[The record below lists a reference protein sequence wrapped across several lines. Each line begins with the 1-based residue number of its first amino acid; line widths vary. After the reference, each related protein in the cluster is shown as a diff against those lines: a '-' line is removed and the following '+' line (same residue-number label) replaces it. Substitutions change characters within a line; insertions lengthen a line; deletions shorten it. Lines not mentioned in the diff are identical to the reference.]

1 MENLEKNLLNAKISM
16 EEVGAATK
24 KFGII
29 TIDNFLF
36 KNDENVIYIYSHYS
50 NIKNCLDVSFD
61 KYKEIDMLKFEAV
74 YCNKKYSSK
83 FDLVNLY
90 NEINNKINETFYN
103 EHESCEYLKQKKELL
118 KTGYYDSNKWS
129 IEEFKYHLI
138 YNYIYKNGFN
148 DNNINIDDFILRD
161 AIKILKNKDNYINS
175 NLELLNEGFKDYEA
189 KSEEEKKYIF
199 KGWHVPYAIKI
210 LNNCFE
216 QKLRNK
222 LIEEIK
228 SNEKIQKIKNFV
240 DFINNL
246 DEKIKNIKIV
256 FADGKEETR
265 STCDACRYDF
275 LNKEIN
281 NIKAIKH
288 GKKTLKEF

>member
-1 MENLEKNLLNAKISM
+1 MENLEKILLNAKISM
-16 EEVGAATK
+16 EEVEEATK

-29 TIDNFLF
+29 TIDHFLF
-36 KNDENVIYIYSHYS
+36 KNVENVIYIFYRYS
-50 NIKNCLDVSFD
+50 NIKNCLDVSFE
-61 KYKEIDMLKFEAV
+61 KYKEIDMLKFEGV
-74 YCNKKYSSK
+74 YCNKKYFSK

-90 NEINNKINETFYN
+90 NEIDSKINETFYK
-103 EHESCEYLKQKKELL
+103 EHENCEYLKQKKELL

-129 IEEFKYHLI
+129 IEQLRSDLI
-138 YNYIYKNGFN
+138 TNYIYKNKFN
-148 DNNINIDDFILRD
+148 DDIYIDDFILRD
-161 AIKILKNKDNYINS
+161 AIKILKNQDNYIKS
-175 NLELLNEGFKDYEA
+175 NLEFLDEDFKEYEA

-199 KGWHVPYAIKI
+199 KGWEVPYSIKI

-228 SNEKIQKIKNFV
+228 RDEKINKIKYFV

-256 FADGKEETR
+256 FADGKENTYTINEI
-265 STCDACRYDF
+265 DYYDF
-275 LNKEIN
+275 LEKEIN
-281 NIKAIKH
+281 NIKALKH

>member
-16 EEVGAATK
+16 EEVEEATK

-29 TIDNFLF
+29 TINNFLF
-36 KNDENVIYIYSHYS
+36 KNVDNVIYIYSHYS
-50 NIKNCLDVSFD
+50 NIKNCLDVSFE
-61 KYKEIDMLKFEAV
+61 KYKEIDMLKFEGV
-74 YCNKKYSSK
+74 YCNKKYFSK

-90 NEINNKINETFYN
+90 NEIDSKINETFYN
-103 EHESCEYLKQKKELL
+103 EHEECEYLKQKKELL
-118 KTGYYDSNKWS
+118 KTGYYEDGKWS

-148 DNNINIDDFILRD
+148 DNNINIDDSILRD
-161 AIKILKNKDNYINS
+161 AIKILQFQDNYINS
-175 NLELLNEGFKDYEA
+175 NLKFLNEDFKEYEA

-199 KGWHVPYAIKI
+199 KGWHVPYAIEI
-210 LNNCFE
+210 LNNCFA
-216 QKLRNK
+216 QNLRNK

-228 SNEKIQKIKNFV
+228 SDEKIQKIKNFV

-246 DEKIKNIKIV
+246 DKKIKNIKIV

-265 STCDACRYDF
+265 LAWDACRYDF

-281 NIKAIKH
+281 NIKLIKH
-288 GKKTLKEF
+288 SKKTLKEF

>member
-1 MENLEKNLLNAKISM
+1 MENLEKNLLDAKISM
-16 EEVGAATK
+16 EEVEEVTK

-36 KNDENVIYIYSHYS
+36 KNDENIIYIYSRYS

-61 KYKEIDMLKFEAV
+61 KYKEINMLKFEAV
-74 YCNKKYSSK
+74 YFNKKYYSK

-90 NEINNKINETFYN
+90 NETNNKIEETFFN
-103 EHESCEYLKQKKELL
+103 SHANCEYLKQKKELV
-118 KTGYYDSNKWS
+118 KTGYYDYNKWS
-129 IEEFKYHLI
+129 IERLRSHLI
-138 YNYIYKNGFN
+138 TNYIYKNKFN
-148 DNNINIDDFILRD
+148 DDIDIDDFILRD
-161 AIKILKNKDNYINS
+161 AIKILKNKDNYITS
-175 NLELLNEGFKDYEA
+175 NLEILNEGFKEYET

-228 SNEKIQKIKNFV
+228 RDEKIQKIKNFV
-240 DFINNL
+240 DFINGL

-256 FADGKEETR
+256 FADGKEEQK
-265 STCDACRYDF
+265 AINEIERYNF
-275 LNKEIN
+275 LNQEIN
-281 NIKAIKH
+281 NIKALKH

>member
-16 EEVGAATK
+16 EEVEEATK
-24 KFGII
+24 KFEVV

-36 KNDENVIYIYSHYS
+36 ENEENIIYIFSHWC
-50 NIKNCLDVSFD
+50 NVKNCLYVSFSRCGGSLNG
-61 KYKEIDMLKFEAV
+61 ISFLGV
-74 YCNKKYSSK
+74 YFNKKYYLDL
-83 FDLVNLY
+83 DLVNIY
-90 NEINNKINETFYN
+90 NETKQKINETFFKS
-103 EHESCEYLKQKKELL
+103 HENCKYLKQKNEFL

-129 IEEFKYHLI
+129 IEDLKIHLI
-138 YNYIYKNGFN
+138 YNYIYKNKFN
-148 DNNINIDDFILRD
+148 DDINVEDFILRD

-175 NLELLNEGFKDYEA
+175 NLEFLNEDFKEYEA

-199 KGWHVPYAIKI
+199 KGWHVPYSIKI
-210 LNNCFE
+210 LNCCFE
-216 QKLRNK
+216 QNLRNK

-228 SNEKIQKIKNFV
+228 SDEKINKIKYFV

-246 DEKIKNIKIV
+246 DKKIKNIKV
-256 FADGKEETR
+256 AFVDGREEQKNINEIDR
-265 STCDACRYDF
+265 FDF
-275 LNKEIN
+275 LEKEIN